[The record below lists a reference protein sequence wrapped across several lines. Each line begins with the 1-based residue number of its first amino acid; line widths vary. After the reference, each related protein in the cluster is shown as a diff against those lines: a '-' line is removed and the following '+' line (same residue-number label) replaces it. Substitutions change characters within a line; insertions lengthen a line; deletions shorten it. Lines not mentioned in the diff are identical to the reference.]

1 MVASSGFAAGNSTAA
16 DTFRERS
23 VAGGLHSPGGAAEG
37 DADSGEA

>member
-1 MVASSGFAAGNSTAA
+1 MASSGFAAGNSAA
-16 DTFRERS
+16 VETFRERG